1 MTLTRLR
8 GTQIENRATSAVEQ
22 RALSPYGYGLQDP
35 SAIPPPGLNQMSRAG
50 VMVTPDTL
58 LQVDV
63 VFTSLR
69 IIDNHVMRMGD
80 LRAYTD
86 EMWGPDNVNYR
97 LFLKNQ
103 PAILT
108 DTWGGRM
115 VQSDGMSRT
124 VWSMGL
130 FGEAF
135 WYVLLRD
142 RLAYPEALDVLHPA
156 FMEVKAADAQ
166 DVARGHAKNVGDPM
180 YIYGTG
186 QDKRILDP
194 ENVIHIRGKS
204 LPQSRRAMSPIEY
217 VGVAGALAMAAY
229 EFGSAWFAQGASPDF
244 ILSTTA
250 KLGTAEV
257 ERIAQRFTAKTAGL
271 VNAHRTIVLDSG
283 LEAKEMMIA
292 PDKAQFLNTLE
303 YARSVVGSWF
313 GINEEWL
320 GNALQRLSPPVPGG
334 FQEQEQRFNLHT
346 LTGYLV
352 PIKEAFE
359 TRVLPAGVK
368 CAFMED
374 ELERPSTV
382 AQSQAVL
389 AYRNSQSYTQNDAR
403 VRILRVPPIAGGD
416 VMQAPLASNVS
427 GAQNQAMPPDPAEG
441 TKPTPDKE
449 G

>member
-8 GTQIENRATSAVEQ
+8 GNQTERRDSPGVAEV

-50 VMVTPDTL
+50 VMVTPASL

-63 VFTSLR
+63 VFTALR

-80 LRAYTD
+80 VRAFT
-86 EMWGPDNVNYR
+86 EKLWGEDNVNYR
-97 LFLKNQ
+97 LFLEDQ

-108 DTWGGRM
+108 NTWGGRM
-115 VQSDGMSRT
+115 TQSAGMSRT

-142 RLAYPEALDVLHPA
+142 RLAYPEVLDVLHPA
-156 FMEVKAADAQ
+156 FMEVKQ
-166 DVARGHAKNVGDPM
+166 DEFGNPV
-180 YIYGTG
+180 YIYGSG
-186 QDKRILDP
+186 QDKRVLDP
-194 ENVIHIRGKS
+194 DNVIHIPFKS
-204 LPQSRRAMSPIEY
+204 LPQSRRAMAPTEY

-244 ILSTTA
+244 ILSTEQ
-250 KLGTAEV
+250 KLGQAEV
-257 ERIAQRFTAKTAGL
+257 ERIAQKFVSKHSGL
-271 VNAHRTIVLDSG
+271 ANAHLPLVLDSG
-283 LEAKEMMIA
+283 LKATETMAA
-292 PDKAQFLNTLE
+292 PDKAQYLNTLE
-303 YARSVVGSWF
+303 YARSVIGSWF

-334 FQEQEQRFNLHT
+334 YQEQEQRFGLHT

-359 TRVLPAGVK
+359 TRVLPSGVK

-374 ELERPSTV
+374 ELERPSAV
-382 AQSQAVL
+382 AQSQLVL
-389 AYRNSQSYTQNDAR
+389 AYRNSQSYTQNDTR
-403 VRILRVPPIAGGD
+403 VRIARIPPIAGGD
-416 VMQAPLASNVS
+416 EMQAPLASNVS
-427 GAQNQAMPPDPAEG
+427 PSQPKPSTEPTPAEG
-441 TKPTPDKE
+441 TNPTPDKE